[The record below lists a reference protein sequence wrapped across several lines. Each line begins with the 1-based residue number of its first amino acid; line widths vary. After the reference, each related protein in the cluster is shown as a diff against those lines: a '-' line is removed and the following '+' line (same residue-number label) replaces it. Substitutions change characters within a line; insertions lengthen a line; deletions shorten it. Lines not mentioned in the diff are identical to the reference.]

1 MPQNLIK
8 DLKNR
13 TGKALEHLRGTYA
26 GVRTGRAHP
35 ALVED
40 IKVDYFGT
48 VMTIKQ
54 LGTVNIPEPR
64 QIVITVW
71 DKTAL
76 KAVEKAIQASPLGI
90 NPQPDGD
97 VLRLNIPELTRDRRS
112 ELTKLVN
119 KYAEE
124 ARVATRNV
132 RREIVDS
139 MKKLEKDSKISEDDL
154 KKHQKEVQD
163 ITDDA
168 IKKIDAALAEKEKE
182 IMNE

>member
-1 MPQNLIK
+1 MPQTLLK
-8 DLKNR
+8 DLKER
-13 TGKALEHLRGTYA
+13 TSKALEHLRGTLA

-40 IKVDYFGT
+40 IKVDFFGT
-48 VMTIKQ
+48 IMPLKQ

-97 VLRLNIPELTRDRRS
+97 VIRLNLPELTRDRRAD
-112 ELTKLVN
+112 LTKLVN

-124 ARVATRNV
+124 ARIATRNI

-139 MKKLEKDSKISEDDL
+139 FKKLEKDSKINEDDL
-154 KKHQKEVQD
+154 KKFQKEIQD
-163 ITDDA
+163 ITDAA
-168 IKKIDAALAEKEKE
+168 IKKVDAAVAEKERE
-182 IMNE
+182 IMND